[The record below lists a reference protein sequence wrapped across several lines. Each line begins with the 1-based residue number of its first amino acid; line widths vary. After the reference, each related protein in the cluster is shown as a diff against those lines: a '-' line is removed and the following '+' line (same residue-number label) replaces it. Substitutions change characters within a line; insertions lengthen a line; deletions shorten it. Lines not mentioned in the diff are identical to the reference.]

1 MGALWATAF
10 AISLP
15 LSGLFA
21 YRYLGGV
28 GRLRS
33 QIRLG
38 AMGLVRRQAASRL
51 LDERREI
58 IAELE
63 RAKNDYLTATRG
75 SSF

>member
-1 MGALWATAF
+1 M
-10 AISLP
+10 
-15 LSGLFA
+15 
-21 YRYLGGV
+21 

-38 AMGLVRRQAASRL
+38 AMGLIRRQAASRL

-63 RAKNDYLTATRG
+63 RAKNDYLAATRG